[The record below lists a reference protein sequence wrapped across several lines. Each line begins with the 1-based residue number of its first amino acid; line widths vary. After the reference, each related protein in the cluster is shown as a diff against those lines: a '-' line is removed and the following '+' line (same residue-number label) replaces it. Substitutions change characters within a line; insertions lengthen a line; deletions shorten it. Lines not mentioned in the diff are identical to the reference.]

1 MRYRTVAVLLAL
13 SLVAAACGGRLSE
26 TEIRA
31 ELSADGGGGGGIGA
45 GAGGGTGD
53 EAFSVEG
60 GPLADAGGGAAAG
73 GDTGGGAGAT
83 GGGAAGGS
91 RGGGGAQAPGAPP
104 GGNGGNTDVG
114 VTATEVRVG
123 NVSTLG
129 GPVPGLFRGALVGT
143 QAYMAYQNSIGGLF
157 GRKFN
162 VVSADDNFDSGTNRS
177 KVKELQDK
185 VFSFVGSFSLFDGA
199 AVPELQASGVLDVSR
214 VLSPERAALPN
225 SYSPAPFEIGWPRT
239 GCNWL
244 AKRFPKDVIENAA
257 IFIGAADAARNNANW
272 QKRSCE
278 AEGFQFKYQRE
289 VQPTESNFTGD
300 VIQMRQRGTK
310 AVFVIFDVTGIAR
323 MFKSFQQQDFRPPL
337 RYPSPAAYDGDFITL
352 AGADAAEGILIGQSF
367 SMFLGEDQALYPEIG
382 RFREWMK
389 RVSPNQKVDLFAMYG
404 WLSAKLFVEAHQK
417 VGPRITRAA
426 MIETLKGIRDFTGGM
441 QTAMDVGGKKNPTCE
456 MFMEVKGGKFT
467 RLEPPRDYIC
477 GTFQPFK

>member
-1 MRYRTVAVLLAL
+1 MRYRTIALLLAL
-13 SLVAAACGGRLSE
+13 CLTAACGGRLSE
-26 TEIRA
+26 NEIQA
-31 ELSADGGGGGGIGA
+31 EVSADSGGRGLGGASGA
-45 GAGGGTGD
+45 GATGD
-53 EAFSVEG
+53 ELTGEG
-60 GPLADAGGGAAAG
+60 GLAGDAGPGAAAG
-73 GDTGGGAGAT
+73 GAAGGTGGGAGTA
-83 GGGAAGGS
+83 GRGGA
-91 RGGGGAQAPGAPP
+91 GGGGAQAPGAPP

-143 QAYMAYQNSIGGLF
+143 QAFFAYQNSIGGLY

-162 VVSADDNFDSGTNRS
+162 VISADDNFDSGTNRS
-177 KVKELQDK
+177 KTKELQDK

-199 AVPELQASGVLDVSR
+199 AVPELQSSGVLDVSR

-225 SYSPAPFEIGWPRT
+225 SFSPAPFEIGWPKT

-244 AKRFPKDVIENAA
+244 AKRYPKDVIEKAA

-272 QKRSCE
+272 QRQSCE
-278 AEGFQFKYQRE
+278 AEGFKFIYSRE

-300 VIQMRQRGTK
+300 VIQMRQRDVK

-323 MFKSFQQQDFRPPL
+323 MFKSFHQQDYHPPL
-337 RYPSPAAYDGDFITL
+337 RYPSPAAYDGDFISLT
-352 AGADAAEGILIGQSF
+352 GADAAEGLIIGQSF

-389 RVSPNQKVDLFAMYG
+389 RVSPGQKVDLFAMYG
-404 WLSAKLFVEAHQK
+404 WLSGKLFIEAMQK
-417 VGPRITRAA
+417 VGPKITRAA
-426 MIETLKGIRDFTGGM
+426 MIEALKGIHDFTGGM
-441 QTAMDVGGKKNPTCE
+441 ETPMDVGGKKNPTCE
-456 MFMEVKGGKFT
+456 MYMEVKGGKFT
-467 RLEPPRDYIC
+467 RIDPPKDYIC
-477 GTFQPFK
+477 GTFHHFK

>member
-1 MRYRTVAVLLAL
+1 MRYRSIALLLAL
-13 SLVAAACGGRLSE
+13 CLLAACGGRLSE
-26 TEIRA
+26 DEIAA
-31 ELSADGGGGGGIGA
+31 ELSADGGGSGGIGA
-45 GAGGGTGD
+45 GAGGGT
-53 EAFSVEG
+53 
-60 GPLADAGGGAAAG
+60 DAGLASES
-73 GDTGGGAGAT
+73 GAT
-83 GGGAAGGS
+83 GEVAGSGGSGGGAAGG
-91 RGGGGAQAPGAPP
+91 GAGGAGGGAGGGNAAQQAPGAPA

-143 QAYMAYQNSIGGLF
+143 QAYFAYQNSIGGLF

-199 AVPELQASGVLDVSR
+199 AVPELQSSGVLDVSR

-225 SYSPAPFEIGWPRT
+225 SYSPAPFEKGWPRT

-244 AKRFPKDVIENAA
+244 AKRFPKEVIEKAA

-272 QKRSCE
+272 QKQSCE
-278 AEGFQFKYQRE
+278 AEGFKFVYSRE

-300 VIQMRQRGTK
+300 VIQMRQRGVQ

-323 MFKSFQQQDFRPPL
+323 LFKSLHQQDFRPPL
-337 RYPSPAAYDGDFITL
+337 RYPSPAAYDGDFIGL
-352 AGADAAEGILIGQSF
+352 VGADAAEGLLIGQSF

-389 RVSPNQKVDLFAMYG
+389 RVSPGQKVDLFAMYG
-404 WLSAKLFVEAHQK
+404 WLSAKLFIEAHQK
-417 VGPRITRAA
+417 VGPKLTRAA
-426 MIETLKGIRDFTGGM
+426 MIEALKGIHDFTGGM
-441 QTAMDVGGKKNPTCE
+441 ETPMDVGGKKNPTCE
-456 MFMEVKGGKFT
+456 MYMQVKGGKFT
-467 RLEPPRDYIC
+467 RLEPPKDYIC
-477 GTFQPFK
+477 GTFHHFR

>member
-1 MRYRTVAVLLAL
+1 MLAL
-13 SLVAAACGGRLSE
+13 CLTAACGGRLSE
-26 TEIRA
+26 EEIAA

-45 GAGGGTGD
+45 GAGGGGTGD
-53 EAFSVEG
+53 DLGSDTGTGEIA
-60 GPLADAGGGAAAG
+60 GGAAG
-73 GDTGGGAGAT
+73 G
-83 GGGAAGGS
+83 GGGAAGGGGGAAGGGAAGGGG
-91 RGGGGAQAPGAPP
+91 GGGGAQAPGAPP

-114 VTATEVRVG
+114 VTATEVRLG

-143 QAYMAYQNSIGGLF
+143 QAYIAYQNSIGGLF
-157 GRKFN
+157 GRKFA

-214 VLSPERAALPN
+214 VLSPERAKLPN

-244 AKRFPKDVIENAA
+244 AKRYPKDVIENAA

-272 QKRSCE
+272 QKQSCE

-300 VIQMRQRGTK
+300 VIQMRQRGIK
-310 AVFVIFDVTGIAR
+310 AIFVIFDVTGIAR
-323 MFKSFQQQDFRPPL
+323 MFKSFHQQDFRPPL

-352 AGADAAEGILIGQSF
+352 TGADAAEGLIIGQSF
-367 SMFLGEDQALYPEIG
+367 SMFLGEDQALYPEIA

-404 WLSAKLFVEAHQK
+404 WLSAKLFMEAHQK
-417 VGPRITRAA
+417 VGPKLTRAA
-426 MIETLKGIRDFTGGM
+426 MIEALKGIHDFTGGM
-441 QTAMDVGGKKNPTCE
+441 QTPMDVGGKKNPTCE
-456 MFMEVKGGKFT
+456 MYMEVKGGKFT
-467 RLEPPRDYIC
+467 RLEPPKDYIC
-477 GTFQPFK
+477 GTFHYFK